1 MANLG
6 RRSGISEAPVQT
18 SKVNPAG
25 QGPALLALSRVQ
37 DKGAWGAWS
46 TKEPG
51 TYSEACECFNV
62 LPFPASS
69 TKRYLALVG
78 QDREGSEEIKGAV
91 TGVGQYF
98 QATLGKEEEGLGGLA
113 IPCCTHRGITFSFH
127 TSGLHL
133 SPKRFLGTHFRKT
146 VGEWCPPETG
156 TSPPPHE
163 V

>member
-25 QGPALLALSRVQ
+25 QGPALLALSRVR
-37 DKGAWGAWS
+37 DKGAWGPWS

-62 LPFPASS
+62 LPFPASL

-113 IPCCTHRGITFSFH
+113 IPCCDVMRSARMHPVNSAH
-127 TSGLHL
+127 TEGSPSL
-133 SPKRFLGTHFRKT
+133 STPRVCTCLRSDFW
-146 VGEWCPPETG
+146 VP
-156 TSPPPHE
+156 TSE
-163 V
+163 RQ